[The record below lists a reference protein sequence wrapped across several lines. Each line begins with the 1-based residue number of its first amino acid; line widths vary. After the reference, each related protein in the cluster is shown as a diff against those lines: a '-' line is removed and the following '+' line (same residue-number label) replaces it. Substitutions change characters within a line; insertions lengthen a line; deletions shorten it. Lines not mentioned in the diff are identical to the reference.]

1 MQLGPWCNMRISQR
15 GLLLAALLV
24 AGLAPAAAGA
34 QHPRL
39 EEVVVTAQ
47 KRVEPLQEAPLSVI
61 ALDES
66 MLVNQGVAT
75 LADLSIQAASL
86 QLYDFPTS
94 SSNIAL
100 FLRGFGNPDSQTL
113 TIDNPVGLYIDGVYI
128 SRTSGATL
136 NLLDLERVEILRGPQ
151 GTLFG
156 RNSSAGAVN
165 FITAKP
171 GAEFRGMVNAGTG
184 NFGRR
189 QAGFSIDA
197 PVAESLRTKLTYDA
211 STVRGWVRNEG
222 PQPAVR
228 DGRPSEDFYANEQHG
243 LRLAVAWDLTDNLTL
258 DYSHDRSEVEGTGP
272 YYQQNPGRRQ
282 KRTTHLFLQGGPYRY
297 VLPESST
304 EQSGHNLTVNWS
316 FGDSLSLKSI
326 TGYREMEELA
336 VQNWSDTLFFATDLE
351 WSTKAFSQEVQLLGN
366 AFGEKLEY
374 ILGLYYLDE
383 EGAKEEEQYTNAAGG
398 VPIFDAL
405 QRPLTAASVLAGG
418 TSLGAHT
425 IDAQSQSKAVFAQ
438 AAYTPDVLGARLR
451 ITAGVRYSKEKRDAE
466 RGVIPSKPSILFPP
480 GRNELDYAQ
489 ADYTFALDYAFTDLL
504 NGYLRVATGHR
515 AGGSGE
521 RTLDFAQTFAEER
534 NVGYEFGL
542 KSELFE
548 RRLRI
553 NGVLFLTDYDDLL
566 VTLAGRPP
574 LFASYAENV
583 NAGEAR
589 VDGVEFDLVG
599 LLGPATRLT
608 INYVYLNTRIKD
620 VVVPN
625 DSFLLGGPPASEQ
638 NLRGMDIS
646 DATYMA
652 FAPKHAFSVAFDQG
666 WALRNGAGLDF
677 HLNYSWRD
685 AAYSQQGMGLP
696 VPSLGQLGA
705 RIALSDWPVGSA
717 RLTVAAWGKNL
728 ADAQEVIYNLSNF
741 GYQYNRPRTFGL
753 DLKLNF

>member
-1 MQLGPWCNMRISQR
+1 MNRAMPGIFNQR
-15 GLLLAALLV
+15 NLLLAALLAV
-24 AGLAPAAAGA
+24 GLASPAAGT
-34 QHPRL
+34 QQPQL

-47 KRVEPLQEAPLSVI
+47 KRVEPLQEAPVSVV

-66 MLVNQGVAT
+66 MLVRQGVAT
-75 LADLSIQAASL
+75 LTELSVQAASL

-165 FITAKP
+165 FISAKP
-171 GAEFRGMVNAGTG
+171 AAEFRGQVDAGAG

-189 QAGFSIDA
+189 RAGFSIDA
-197 PVAESLRTKLTYDA
+197 PVADSLRTKLTYNA
-211 STVRGWVRNEG
+211 SRVRGWVKNEG
-222 PQPAVR
+222 PQPAVW
-228 DGRPSEDFYANEQHG
+228 DGQPSEDFYANEQQG
-243 LRLAVAWDLTDNLTL
+243 LRLAVAWDLADDLIL
-258 DYSHDRSEVEGTGP
+258 DYSYDRSEVEGAGP
-272 YYQQNPGRRQ
+272 YYQQNPGERQ
-282 KRTTHLFLQGGPYRY
+282 ERTSHLFLQGGPYRY
-297 VLPESST
+297 VLPESAT
-304 EQSGHNLTVNWS
+304 EQSGHNLTLNWG
-316 FGDSLSLKSI
+316 FGDRLALKSI
-326 TGYREMEELA
+326 TGYREMEEGA

-351 WSTKAFSQEVQLLGN
+351 WSTKAFSQEVQLLGS
-366 AFGEKLEY
+366 AFGRKLEY

-383 EGAKEEEQYTNAAGG
+383 EGAKEEQQYTNAAGTA
-398 VPIFDAL
+398 PIFDAL
-405 QRPLTAASVLAGG
+405 QRPLANASLLAGG
-418 TSLGAHT
+418 TSLGVHR
-425 IDAQSQSKAVFAQ
+425 INAQSQSKAAFAQ
-438 AAYTPDVLGARLR
+438 AAYTPDALGARLR
-451 ITAGVRYSKEKRDAE
+451 ITAGVRYSKENRDAE
-466 RGVIPSKPSILFPP
+466 RGVNPSNPSILFPP

-489 ADYTFALDYAFTDLL
+489 ADYTFALDYAFTDIL
-504 NGYLRVATGHR
+504 NGYLRIATGHR

-534 NVGYEFGL
+534 NIGYEFGL

-548 RRLRI
+548 RRLRL

-566 VTLAGRPP
+566 VTLSGRPP

-599 LLGPATRLT
+599 LLGPATRFRL
-608 INYVYLNTRIKD
+608 NYVHLNTRVKD

-625 DSFLLGGPPASEQ
+625 DSFLLGGPPASTE
-638 NLRGMDIS
+638 NLRGQDIS
-646 DATYMA
+646 DSTYMA
-652 FAPKHAFSVAFDQG
+652 FAPKHALSLALDQG
-666 WALRNGAGLDF
+666 WALRNGAELDL

-685 AAYSQQGMGLP
+685 EAYSQQGMGLP
-696 VPSLGQLGA
+696 VPPFGQLGA
-705 RIALSDWPVGSA
+705 RIALSDWPLGGSA

-741 GYQYNRPRTFGL
+741 GYQYNPPRTFGV
-753 DLKLNF
+753 DVKLEF